1 VSGSISITNPDP
13 NNTATITSVTDSV
26 SGIDA
31 TVDCPSD
38 TVAPGETLIC
48 TYSADLPDGDPRT
61 NVATVTTDGPVE
73 GGSGEAAVTFG
84 DPTSEIDECID
95 VVDDLYGSLGTVCA
109 GDADKTF
116 EYTLSL
122 GADVLLECGENIV
135 KNTASFETTDT
146 GATGSDDYTVIVT
159 VACNQG
165 CTLTQGY
172 WKTHSDR
179 GPAPYDNAWNSLGAL
194 EEDTLFF
201 NSGKTWYQVFW
212 TPPAGNAYYNLAQ
225 QYMAAKL
232 NILNGAS
239 STPAVDAAI
248 AGAEALFNAQ
258 GVNDTT
264 LSKTER
270 TAALAYAATLDNY
283 NNGLIGPGHCSE

>member
-1 VSGSISITNPDP
+1 
-13 NNTATITSVTDSV
+13 
-26 SGIDA
+26 
-31 TVDCPSD
+31 
-38 TVAPGETLIC
+38 
-48 TYSADLPDGDPRT
+48 
-61 NVATVTTDGPVE
+61 VTTTGLVG

-95 VVDDLYGSLGTVCA
+95 VVDDLYGSLGMVCA
-109 GDADKTF
+109 GDADKPF
-116 EYTLSL
+116 KYTLSL
-122 GADVLLECGENIV
+122 GADVPLECGENIV
-135 KNTASFETTDT
+135 KNTVSFETNDT
-146 GATGSDDYTVIVT
+146 GATGSDDHTVIVT
-159 VACNQG
+159 VACNEG

-179 GPAPYDNAWNSLGAL
+179 GPAPYDDAWKNLGVS

-201 NSGKTWYQVFW
+201 KSGKTWYQVFW
-212 TPPAGNAYYNLAQ
+212 TPPAGNVYYSLAH

-264 LSKTER
+264 LSKAER